1 MKYFPESSRRHIVVA
16 LLGCVT
22 GFLGTMTVHGQGVP
36 IVKSIDV
43 EYSGPA
49 TVAKG
54 RILAQLRTAVGQPYL
69 DEIVEQDIRTLYSL
83 GVFRNGRIF
92 AEPLGNGVKVIVAGQ
107 TRPVVREIEIDGAS
121 RISAKRLRKEIELK
135 INQPANEEALEK
147 ARQKMIDTYR
157 GHGYNDATIQYRVD
171 PIDESRGTSR
181 VVFTVDEGGKA
192 AVRSIRFEGNTHFS
206 DRVLRRQMKTRGQ
219 TIVAL
224 LDKSGRLDEVQLQQD
239 LDSIKEFYQ
248 NHGYIDVEVKDVRKE
263 RGGRAMIIT
272 IAITEGGQY

>member
-54 RILAQLRTAVGQPYL
+54 RILAQLRTAVGQPYS

-83 GVFRNGRIF
+83 GVIRNVRIF
-92 AEPLGNGVKVIVAGQ
+92 AEPLGNGVKVIVAVQ

-121 RISAKRLRKEIELK
+121 RVNAHGWRKEIEPRTH
-135 INQPANEEALEK
+135 QPAKEEALEK

-171 PIDESRGTSR
+171 PIDESCVTSR
-181 VVFTVDEGGKA
+181 GG
-192 AVRSIRFEGNTHFS
+192 FS
-206 DRVLRRQMKTRGQ
+206 V
-219 TIVAL
+219 
-224 LDKSGRLDEVQLQQD
+224 
-239 LDSIKEFYQ
+239 Y
-248 NHGYIDVEVKDVRKE
+248 N
-263 RGGRAMIIT
+263 GGRTA
-272 IAITEGGQY
+272 G